1 MQAAVAAEELRRQK
15 SQNEAG
21 EYTKGMRATLP
32 LTLSA
37 AAATRSHALVTAD
50 LASQLQHSKALC
62 AKLQKELERV
72 QRETQL
78 QLKALEATYA
88 ETQNENAATI
98 EMLTQ
103 RLSNTDTVGL
113 TQQGVLHLHDNCP
126 SPRVPHQALQKG
138 LETINKLRATQQRV
152 SELEGE
158 LSRSRSEASQA
169 AALAAEA
176 QAALQRA
183 AQEHEAAL
191 GEVNRELQE
200 CQQQLERY
208 VSASRDADARA
219 AEAEAALAQAR
230 PRRLAVLC
238 TRRLC
243 DAISLPCVVW
253 HIHR

>member
-1 MQAAVAAEELRRQK
+1 MC
-15 SQNEAG
+15 S
-21 EYTKGMRATLP
+21 TF
-32 LTLSA
+32 
-37 AAATRSHALVTAD
+37 
-50 LASQLQHSKALC
+50 
-62 AKLQKELERV
+62 
-72 QRETQL
+72 
-78 QLKALEATYA
+78 
-88 ETQNENAATI
+88 TI
-98 EMLTQ
+98 I
-103 RLSNTDTVGL
+103 
-113 TQQGVLHLHDNCP
+113 
-126 SPRVPHQALQKG
+126 VPHPTSLHQALQKG

-200 CQQQLERY
+200 CQHQLERY

-230 PRRLAVLC
+230 PPRLAVLC
-238 TRRLC
+238 PRRLC
-243 DAISLPCVVW
+243 DTFPPPLCCLAHPQVRGNHGDALESLEAQVRE
-253 HIHR
+253 HREAAAEARLKCKEKDKAAAALQEQLRATEGQLAEQRAKLVPREVLCAGGALTVSPFSTHRTQ